1 MDIFISRV
9 ADMVCI
15 VDGWTS
21 LIYLLNLI
29 VKIDFSEPVPLPSHV
44 SENNGL

>member
-9 ADMVCI
+9 ADMV
-15 VDGWTS
+15 S